1 MIKKNYNM
9 KELLEIKKNL
19 KKDFSNLKTIKV
31 ALLGDTATQFLTQAL
46 RGLGYDS
53 GFNIDI
59 WEADFDQI
67 ERQVYDLS
75 SENSLSDKINLLLC
89 NSDLYKENVEIALK
103 ISNKYGLKKMINKYK
118 ECYSQVLK
126 L

>member
-59 WEADFDQI
+59 CEADFDQI
-67 ERQVYDLS
+67 ESRSIEIFRLANATSPFRYRKFDRNHMPPTGIPEMAALPKTAQLS
-75 SENSLSDKINLLLC
+75 SILDS
-89 NSDLYKENVEIALK
+89 
-103 ISNKYGLKKMINKYK
+103 
-118 ECYSQVLK
+118 
-126 L
+126 